1 MRFIICC
8 LIFLGWVSMP
18 AYFMEHMLTVTLC
31 ILGAAFLDFLW
42 HLGKQIRPLDVL
54 ILSAVVSYLLS
65 PAIMYSIGEDSWYIG
80 FNTMAVSMETYFKV
94 AFPGTIALIAGVH
107 FPSKSGSFNHKE
119 TLVAIEA
126 WLRNNQEVGI
136 KLFWIGCAFNL
147 MLPLVP
153 GIISLPFVF
162 GSLLIYA
169 GGLYTF
175 FSGHEKRAQ
184 YLTGMF
190 LIPIV
195 KSLKYG
201 MFTELVFMGLFVTL
215 MILMKYHVSLLKKV
229 VVVVVGV
236 IILLFIQSI
245 KYEFRTRTW
254 YDVNSSGLGARV
266 DVFQDLLGDRV
277 SNPAILY
284 NNLMLSGVLDR
295 TNQGSLT
302 AMAIRY
308 VPEYEP
314 FAKGETIFGA
324 IVASL
329 VPRFLWPDKPRIGGV
344 ENMRRFTGFELA
356 GPTSMDIG
364 QLGDAYVNFGAWGGA
379 AFLFFYGL
387 IFNLITSRLFQV
399 SSKSSP
405 AILLWI
411 PVFFA
416 GCIQVESS
424 VLSVFGHLSKVF
436 LFYLGV
442 KWAVKKYMKLD
453 I

>member
-8 LIFLGWVSMP
+8 LIFLGWVASP
-18 AYFMEHMLTVTLC
+18 AYFTEHMLSITIG
-31 ILGAAFLDFLW
+31 ILAATFVDFLW
-42 HLGKQIRPLDVL
+42 HLGKKIRPLDVL

-80 FNTMAVSMETYFKV
+80 FNKMVVSAETYFKV
-94 AFPGTIALIAGVH
+94 AFPGTIALIAGVY
-107 FPSKSGSFNHKE
+107 FPTKGGAINHKE
-119 TLVAIEA
+119 ALASIEA

-153 GIISLPFVF
+153 AALSLPFVF

-175 FSGHEKRAQ
+175 FSGHEKRVQ

-190 LIPIV
+190 LFPIV

-201 MFTELVFMGLFVTL
+201 MFTELVFMGLFVIL
-215 MILMKYHVSLLKKV
+215 MILMKYHISILKKIV
-229 VVVVVGV
+229 IVFVGV
-236 IILLFIQSI
+236 VILLFIQSI

-254 YDVNSSGLGARV
+254 YDMNSTGLGARAT
-266 DVFQDLLGDRV
+266 VFQELMGDRF

-302 AMAIRY
+302 ALAIRY
-308 VPEYEP
+308 VPEFEP

-329 VPRFLWPDKPRIGGV
+329 VPRFLWPDKPRIGGE
-344 ENMRRFTGFELA
+344 ENMRRFTGFELS
-356 GPTSMDIG
+356 GSTSMDIG

-379 AFLFFYGL
+379 AFLFVYGL
-387 IFNLITSRLFQV
+387 IFNLITSRLFQA
-399 SSKSSP
+399 STTSTP

-436 LFYLGV
+436 LFYAGI
-442 KWAVKKYMKLD
+442 KWAIKKYMKLD